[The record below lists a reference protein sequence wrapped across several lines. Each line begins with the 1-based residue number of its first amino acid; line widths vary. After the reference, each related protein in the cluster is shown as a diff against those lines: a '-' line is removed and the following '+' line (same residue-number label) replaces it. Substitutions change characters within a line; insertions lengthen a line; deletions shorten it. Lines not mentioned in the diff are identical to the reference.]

1 VPSAELPTASLLVKE
16 LFVALRRMRRSAISS
31 LVCILG
37 LGLASGS
44 VAAAFSIFDRVFL
57 RPPPFPQADR
67 LVMLRGA
74 AAGFQMVDDLPAL
87 PAPWIR
93 DCPVLASAG
102 FFNSGTVNFAFG
114 GRAERLGATQVSS
127 DFFSTLGV
135 GPLLGRTLGLSDV
148 RPRREPV
155 VVVSY
160 KLWRQLGGSDVL
172 FTEPVSI
179 GGYPFSI
186 VGVMP
191 EGFDFPRNTDLWVP
205 IGNLRGDQLFTGALL
220 FEFVGRLAPGH
231 SLASARA
238 QLAAC
243 RKSPPP
249 SGTAAGT
256 LTPIQQYLFEQV
268 RPVSLWLQLA
278 ALMVLGIAAFNVV
291 TLQAAEEDRYLTQT
305 AVRMALGAPPFALHA
320 QRLGRYLWVAILGSL
335 VGLLCGNGMVRVLAR
350 QAPAETWLGSGSG
363 LGIRSAA
370 AVVLACCVSTM
381 FAAALVRSPIPWS
394 RIGDLRNGGLAT
406 PRAQGTLVSRWM
418 VVFEVAMA
426 TGLLVGMGFLASAF
440 HRMLAV
446 ESGLRPQE
454 VVTAKIS
461 LTGPRYADDA
471 RRSRALERMLT
482 QLRSLPNVV
491 RAGATNS
498 LPFSLT
504 RDIGTVVRA
513 EGSSWRENDPDALVA
528 DMRVVT
534 PDYFATVGI
543 ELMSGRD
550 FQGADARSYRAVI
563 LNRKLAEKFGG
574 PGAVVGRR
582 LLFDDGSDGP
592 FEVIG
597 VVGDVR
603 HHGLNAAAEPE
614 AYFPLSPEY
623 TPEAMTL
630 TASSAGTAESLA
642 GSVRS
647 VVRREDPEVAV
658 EIRTLAKVISAGQQS
673 RSFAVSLVTFFACIA
688 AGLAGI
694 GVLAVFRDGVL
705 RRRRE
710 FAIRLALGSSP
721 GRIRTQI
728 FADALGRG
736 TIGIGIGVLLGKA
749 LYRAIQGALPTGSGP
764 SLLVALIMPTV
775 MYLVVGL
782 AVSLPAWHASRTD
795 PARLL
800 RE

>member
-1 VPSAELPTASLLVKE
+1 MPSVELPTASLLVRE

-57 RPPPFPQADR
+57 TPLPFPQADR

-74 AAGFQMVDDLPAL
+74 AAGFQMVGDLPAL

-93 DCPVLASAG
+93 DCPILASAG

-114 GRAERLGATQVSS
+114 GRAERLGAAQVSG

-135 GPLLGRTLGLSDV
+135 GPLRGRTLGPSDV
-148 RPRREPV
+148 RPRRVPV
-155 VVVSY
+155 AVVSS

-172 FTEPVSI
+172 FTEPVSV

-191 EGFDFPRNTDLWVP
+191 DGFDFPRNTDLWVP

-231 SLASARA
+231 GLAAARA

-243 RKSPPP
+243 RTSPPP
-249 SGTAAGT
+249 SGTAPGT
-256 LTPIQQYLFEQV
+256 LMPIPQYLFEQV
-268 RPVSLWLQLA
+268 RPVSLWLQIA

-291 TLQAAEEDRYLTQT
+291 TLQAAEEDRDLTQT
-305 AVRMALGAPPFALHA
+305 AVRMALGAPPYAQRA
-320 QRLGRYLWVAILGSL
+320 QRLGRSLWVAILGSVAGL
-335 VGLLCGNGMVRVLAR
+335 VCGSGMVRVLAR
-350 QAPAETWLGSGSG
+350 QAPPENWLGSGSG

-370 AVVLACCVSTM
+370 AVVLACFVSTV
-381 FAAALVRSPIPWS
+381 FAAALVKSPVPWS
-394 RIGDLRNGGLAT
+394 RIGDLLNGGLAI
-406 PRAQGTLVSRWM
+406 PRTQGTLVSRWM
-418 VVFEVAMA
+418 LVFEVAVA
-426 TGLLVGMGFLASAF
+426 TGLLVGMSFLASAF

-446 ESGLRPQE
+446 ASGLRPQE

-471 RRSRALERMLT
+471 RRARALERMLT
-482 QLRSLPNVV
+482 QLRSLPDVV

-498 LPFSLT
+498 LPFSLA

-513 EGSSWRENDPDALVA
+513 NGSSWREDDPDALVA
-528 DMRVVT
+528 DLRVVT
-534 PDYFATVGI
+534 PGYFATLGI
-543 ELMSGRD
+543 ELISGRD
-550 FQGADARSYRAVI
+550 FQAADAQSYRAVI
-563 LNRKLAEKFGG
+563 LNRTLAEKFGG
-574 PGAVVGRR
+574 PGSAVGRR

-592 FEVIG
+592 LEVIG

-603 HHGLNAAAEPE
+603 HRGLNAGVEPE
-614 AYFPLSPEY
+614 AYFPLSPAY

-642 GSVRS
+642 RSVRS
-647 VVRREDPEVAV
+647 VVSREDPAVAV
-658 EIRTLAKVISAGQQS
+658 EIRTLAKVITAGQQS

-705 RRRRE
+705 RRTRE

-721 GRIRTQI
+721 GRIRKQI

-736 TIGIGIGVLLGKA
+736 TMGIGIGVPLGMA
-749 LYRAIQGALPTGSGP
+749 LYRAIQAALPTGSSP
-764 SLLVALIMPTV
+764 SLLVAVIMPPV
-775 MYLVVGL
+775 MYVIVGL
-782 AVSLPAWHASRTD
+782 AVSVPAWHASRAD